1 MKLENEGYF
10 GQGRSKLTNFEMAEL
25 LISSFTYLRDFK
37 RQE

>member
-1 MKLENEGYF
+1 MELENEDYF
-10 GQGRSKLTNFEMAEL
+10 GKGRSELTNSEMAEL